1 MMVYEVIFKKII
13 KTSLFVQLKMS
24 KKLII
29 KYFLNNE
36 FAKQSFHGSEDAA
49 GYDVLAAESKTLLLQ
64 SCNSVEL
71 E

>member
-1 MMVYEVIFKKII
+1 
-13 KTSLFVQLKMS
+13 MS

-29 KYFLNNE
+29 KYFLNNQ
-36 FAKQSFHGSEDAA
+36 FSKQPFHGSEYAA

>member
-1 MMVYEVIFKKII
+1 
-13 KTSLFVQLKMS
+13 MS
-24 KKLII
+24 KKLTI

-36 FAKQSFHGSEDAA
+36 FAKQPFHGSEDAA
-49 GYDVLAAESKTLLLQ
+49 GYDLLAADSQTLLLQ